1 MSNFVLLHGAFHG
14 GWWWPRVAGPLR
26 AAGHTVF
33 TPTQTGLG
41 ERAHLLS
48 PAITLDVFVQDL
60 VGVLEAEELQ
70 DAILVGHSFGGSAI
84 SGAADRAPQ
93 RIRQLIYLDSMVLQA
108 GQSPFDR
115 YAPGVAEERR
125 RLGAATGGM
134 SVPPPD
140 PTVFGVPPGP
150 DCEWMRR
157 RLTPHPFGTFN
168 SPLRL
173 AHPIGNGLPCT
184 YVACMDP
191 EYVGLAGHRD
201 FARAQPSW
209 GYREIPTGHNP
220 MITAPGLLVALL
232 EELTA

>member
-1 MSNFVLLHGAFHG
+1 MTNFVLLHGAFHG
-14 GWWWPRVAGPLR
+14 GWCWPRVAGPLR

-48 PAITLDVFVQDL
+48 RDITLDVFVQDL
-60 VGVLEAEELQ
+60 VGVLEAEELR
-70 DAILVGHSFGGSAI
+70 DAVLVGHSFGGSAI
-84 SGAADRAPQ
+84 SGAADRVPQ
-93 RIRQLIYLDSMVLQA
+93 RVRQLVYLDSMVLED
-108 GQSPFDR
+108 GQSPLNR
-115 YAPGVAEERR
+115 SVPVVAAERR
-125 RLGAATGGM
+125 RLGALTGGL
-134 SVPPPD
+134 SIAPPD
-140 PTVFGVPPGP
+140 PTVFGVLPGS

-157 RLTPHPFGTFN
+157 RLTPHPFGTYD

-173 AHPIGNGLPCT
+173 SHRVGNGLPCT

-191 EYVGLAGHRD
+191 EYVTLAGHRA
-201 FARAQPSW
+201 FARAQPGW